1 MDTSFIFYLIAGLL
15 VAVGVAGVILPA
27 LPGLPLVFA
36 GLLLAAWTNDFQRV
50 GWLVLTVLGLL
61 TVLSIIVDVVSSAL
75 GAKGVGASRK
85 AMIGAVIGSLGG
97 LVFMPWGL
105 LLGPFVGALAGEYLH
120 SRQLGLATKVG
131 VATWLGILIGTALKL
146 GLAVAM
152 LGLFALA
159 WWL

>member
-61 TVLSIIVDVVSSAL
+61 TLLSIIVDVVSSAL

-85 AMIGAVIGSLGG
+85 AMIGAVIGSLAG

>member
-15 VAVGVAGVILPA
+15 VAVGVAGVILPT

-85 AMIGAVIGSLGG
+85 AMIGAVIGSLAG

>member
-61 TVLSIIVDVVSSAL
+61 TLLSIIVDVVSSAL

-85 AMIGAVIGSLGG
+85 AMIGAVIGTLAGFHARRILVARNGG
-97 LVFMPWGL
+97 HDLPV
-105 LLGPFVGALAGEYLH
+105 ALAED
-120 SRQLGLATKVG
+120 V
-131 VATWLGILIGTALKL
+131 
-146 GLAVAM
+146 LAV
-152 LGLFALA
+152 GGGFAIAAVALSA
-159 WWL
+159 IGPYVVV

>member
-61 TVLSIIVDVVSSAL
+61 TVLSIIVDVLSSAL

-85 AMIGAVIGSLGG
+85 AMVGAVIGSLAG

>member
-15 VAVGVAGVILPA
+15 VAIGVAGVILPA

-85 AMIGAVIGSLGG
+85 AMIGAVIGSLAG

>member
-85 AMIGAVIGSLGG
+85 AMIGAVIGSLAG

>member
-85 AMIGAVIGSLGG
+85 AMIGAVIGSLAG

-120 SRQLGLATKVG
+120 SRQLGLAAKVG

>member
-15 VAVGVAGVILPA
+15 VAVGVAGVILPT

-61 TVLSIIVDVVSSAL
+61 TLLSIIVDVVSSAL

-85 AMIGAVIGSLGG
+85 AMIGAVIGSLAG

>member
-1 MDTSFIFYLIAGLL
+1 
-15 VAVGVAGVILPA
+15 
-27 LPGLPLVFA
+27 
-36 GLLLAAWTNDFQRV
+36 
-50 GWLVLTVLGLL
+50 VLTVLGLL
-61 TVLSIIVDVVSSAL
+61 TVLSIIVDVLSSAL

-85 AMIGAVIGSLGG
+85 AMVGAVIGSLAG

>member
-85 AMIGAVIGSLGG
+85 AMIGAVIGSLTG